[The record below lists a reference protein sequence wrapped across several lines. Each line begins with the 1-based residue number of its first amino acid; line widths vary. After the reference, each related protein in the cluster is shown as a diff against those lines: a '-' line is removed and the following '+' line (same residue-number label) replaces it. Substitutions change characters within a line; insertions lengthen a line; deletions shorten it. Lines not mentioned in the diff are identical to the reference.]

1 MAVKTTY
8 HLVKVETNVQLKYS
22 IDYQPF
28 EPMTLEEPGCPES
41 IIVDSVEIIITGD
54 DVDSMIMT
62 ACDLKLNYT
71 DEQLAEL
78 CEEDNVLFCE
88 RMNEP
93 SE

>member
-1 MAVKTTY
+1 MY
-8 HLVKVETNVQLKYS
+8 LVDVETNVQLKYS

-28 EPMTLEEPGCPES
+28 EPMTLEDPGCPEAITVGS
-41 IIVDSVEIIITGD
+41 MEIIITGD

-71 DEQLAEL
+71 DEDLTKL

>member
-1 MAVKTTY
+1 MADKTIY
-8 HLVKVETNVQLKYS
+8 HLVDVETNVQIKYS

-28 EPMTLEEPGCPES
+28 EPMTLEEPGCPQA
-41 IIVDSVEIIITGD
+41 ITVDSMEIIITGD

-71 DEQLAEL
+71 DDHLIEL

-88 RMNEP
+88 RM
-93 SE
+93 SETSE